1 MWTRVSIDK
10 YKNHEG
16 YEVYIE
22 AQIENEYETG
32 RYELNIWLAEGGYW
46 ETIEVYNTFNEA
58 ITALEQY
65 VKDNPNAY

>member
-1 MWTRVSIDK
+1 MWERISIDK
-10 YKNHEG
+10 FRNEHG

-32 RYELNIWLAEGGYW
+32 KFELNIYLAEGGYC

-58 ITALEQY
+58 IIALEQY